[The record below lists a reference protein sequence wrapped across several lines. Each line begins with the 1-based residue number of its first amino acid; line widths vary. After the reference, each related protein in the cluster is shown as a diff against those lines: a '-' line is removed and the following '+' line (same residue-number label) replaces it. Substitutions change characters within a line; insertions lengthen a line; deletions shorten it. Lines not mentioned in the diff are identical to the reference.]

1 MKALLISKDLMFITR
16 VKEVASA
23 KGGSVVVAKNEAAV
37 QVAVGELKGEAKGV
51 VLIDLEKCPLELG
64 RIQELISELPGESWK
79 RVSFYSHVHVDA
91 AIEAKARDLG
101 QVMPRSKF
109 VQLLPGLFI

>member
-1 MKALLISKDLMFITR
+1 MFITR

-64 RIQELISELPGESWK
+64 GIQELISELPGENWK

>member
-16 VKEVASA
+16 VKEVAAA

-37 QVAVGELKGEAKGV
+37 QVAVSDLKGEAAGV
-51 VLIDLEKCPLELG
+51 VLIDLERSPIELG
-64 RIQELISELPGESWK
+64 RVQDLISELPSESWR
-79 RVSFYSHVHVDA
+79 RVSFYSHVHVDT

-101 QVMPRSKF
+101 EVMPRSKF
-109 VQLLPGLFI
+109 VQLLPGLF